1 MSEVRKTSVIHR
13 WCTIT
18 LISLFTLA
26 AWPSNAQTTF
36 RERNIGIATN
46 IFGYANFLTL
56 NAEASLKI
64 KDRLSVHAGVK
75 YNPFTFNKNEE
86 NQMQNRSSFLQIG
99 MRYWTW
105 HANSGWF
112 AGGGAE
118 FGYFNYGGIISKE
131 THEGWRAG
139 MNVTAGYS
147 LMLSHRF
154 NFEFGAGLST
164 GYRKSKRYACPRCG
178 ESLGND
184 KKIYVAPNNLLAQMV
199 YLF

>member
-1 MSEVRKTSVIHR
+1 MSNDRKTTVLR
-13 WCTIT
+13 NCCVIT
-18 LISLFTLA
+18 LLSVFTLGIS
-26 AWPSNAQTTF
+26 PLNAQSTF
-36 RERNIGIATN
+36 REQNMGIATN
-46 IFGYANFLTL
+46 IIGYANFLTL
-56 NAEASLKI
+56 NAEASFKI
-64 KDRLSVHAGVK
+64 KERLSIHAGVK
-75 YNPFTFNKNEE
+75 YNPFTFNKGEE
-86 NQMQNRSSFLQIG
+86 NQMQNRSSILQVG

-139 MNVTAGYS
+139 MNITAGYS
-147 LMLSHRF
+147 LMLSRHF
-154 NFEFGAGLST
+154 NFEFGVGLFT
-164 GYRKSKRYACPRCG
+164 GYRDSKRYACPRCG
-178 ESLGND
+178 ETLGND